1 MCTVSL
7 GALLNFSRLFIFRL
21 RKATPF
27 LCSMNASTMACILII
42 TFLMY
47 FLGSFSYYI
56 GVTRWRKRE
65 KPGIS
70 LRSKTNCYYVFIIIS
85 QTVNYVFGV
94 KEYND
99 EGREEKKIRK
109 FSRKVSLRKR
119 KYFENFFLLKGFA
132 DIENDFNLFEDF

>member
-1 MCTVSL
+1 
-7 GALLNFSRLFIFRL
+7 
-21 RKATPF
+21 
-27 LCSMNASTMACILII
+27 
-42 TFLMY
+42 MY

-99 EGREEKKIRK
+99 EGSEGKKLGNFRER
-109 FSRKVSLRKR
+109 FR
-119 KYFENFFLLKGFA
+119 
-132 DIENDFNLFEDF
+132 